1 MNSERRIRSLQVHVI
16 QTCNEERNINLNLE
30 VRKPNDKQYT
40 TKKPIS
46 FNFKIFQQK
55 KETENIYFHLP
66 LVYNLAPGGTGE

>member
-30 VRKPNDKQYT
+30 VRKPNDKQYR

-55 KETENIYFHLP
+55 
-66 LVYNLAPGGTGE
+66 